1 MMDRHDLTQSERD
14 GLTDA
19 EADTLAEQI
28 NTGGCALC
36 TRRHISQA
44 RNTLCKINLR
54 FPQCRNMDPG
64 FILDETL

>member
-1 MMDRHDLTQSERD
+1 MNRHDLTQDERE

-28 NTGGCALC
+28 CKGGCSLC
-36 TRRHISQA
+36 TQRHISQA
-44 RNTLCKINLR
+44 NNMLCKINLR
-54 FPQCRNMDPG
+54 FPQCRNQDPG